1 MDGYLVWII
10 AGFALIIIELM
21 SGTFFLLV
29 LGIGAFAGA
38 AVAWLGGTLFT
49 QCATA
54 GVIALIGTYIVYEW
68 HQRQKSAKGAQG
80 IMLDLGQPVVF
91 EAWTDPK
98 TGAAR
103 VKYRGASWDAVIEPR
118 QDAQPGDVLYITG
131 QNGQTLRVSPAKP

>member
-1 MDGYLVWII
+1 MEGYLVWII

-38 AVAWLGGTLFT
+38 AVAWLGGTLFA
-49 QCATA
+49 QCAAA
-54 GVIALIGTYIVYEW
+54 GAIALIGMYLVWEW
-68 HQRQKSAKGAQG
+68 RKRQKAAHGERSNV
-80 IMLDLGQPVVF
+80 LDLGQSVVF
-91 EAWTDPK
+91 EAWTDQK

-103 VKYRGASWDAVIEPR
+103 VKYRGASWDAVVEPR
-118 QDAQPGDVLYITG
+118 QDAQPSDVLYITG

>member
-21 SGTFFLLV
+21 SGTFYLVV

-38 AVAWLGGTLFT
+38 AAAWLGGTLFV
-49 QCATA
+49 QSATA
-54 GVIALIGTYIVYEW
+54 GAIALIGTYLVYGWRE
-68 HQRQKSAKGAQG
+68 RQKAAIGAKG
-80 IMLDLGQPVVF
+80 IMLDLGQAVVF
-91 EAWTDPK
+91 EAWTDQK
-98 TGAAR
+98 AGAAR

-118 QDAQPGDVLYITG
+118 QDAQPSDVLYITG